1 MPSTS
6 KVKLVSFV
14 NFDNADMLLTEFP
27 VRSKDSKLV
36 KFWRGLISE
45 ILLLAAQ
52 SKRRLISPD
61 KGDKSV
67 TPVLSTLRVPNFSS
81 LLSGDRSVAETPIS
95 ERVDRFFSRAIFER
109 S

>member
-1 MPSTS
+1 
-6 KVKLVSFV
+6 VKLLSFV
-14 NFDNADMLLTEFP
+14 NFDNADMLLIEFP
-27 VRSKDSKLV
+27 VRYKDSKLV

-45 ILLLAAQ
+45 ILLLTAQ
-52 SKRRLISPD
+52 SKCKLISPD

-67 TPVLSTLRVPNFSS
+67 TPVLPTLRLSNFFS

-95 ERVDRFFSRAIFER
+95 RRVDRFFSRAIFER